1 MFSRGYSGRLGC
13 INYYFDLL
21 SEIINPFPNDLRETM
36 GSCYHQK
43 YKQYKQSRINRNG
56 LNALCYLVQVI

>member
-36 GSCYHQK
+36 CNKIQNSSPDTQ
-43 YKQYKQSRINRNG
+43 
-56 LNALCYLVQVI
+56 AF